1 MRCVSINTRQPA
13 QFNLHPSDLHPSDVC
28 MLYVCLGTEPECR
41 RTVGL
46 LNYIRVDDCQSEEK
60 IELTYCEASR
70 CTFVYEGHNNITKL
84 YTYNLSHLSFSHP
97 QGKCSSKSRYSLEKH
112 KVESECVCC
121 SATGTVPMNVSLR
134 CANGTRTHHQVL
146 AVTGCDCMSHACPT
160 D

>member
-60 IELTYCEASR
+60 IELTYCEARR
-70 CTFVYEGHNNITKL
+70 CTFVYEGRNNITKL
-84 YTYNLSHLSFSHP
+84 YTYNLSHLSFSLTHRESVAASP
-97 QGKCSSKSRYSLEKH
+97 VILWKSTKLRAS
-112 KVESECVCC
+112 VCV
-121 SATGTVPMNVSLR
+121 AQLQAP
-134 CANGTRTHHQVL
+134 
-146 AVTGCDCMSHACPT
+146 CP
-160 D
+160 